1 MLPGDLKYSVSV
13 KNLLAGEGGWTFV
26 KEVLGLILDT
36 EAGTV
41 TLPERNIKELLTV
54 VDIPV
59 TQRRMG
65 WKYLELLIGKL

>member
-13 KNLLAGEGGWTFV
+13 KNLLAGERGWTFV